1 MGTYWGIPL
10 IALAVILQSTFIPQI
25 RILGG
30 EPDLVFLLTLSWA
43 INGRLEQGVAWSF
56 VGGIAE
62 DLLSA
67 APTGASVLGLLALV
81 FGIDQL
87 KQQVYRV
94 GFLMV
99 IGIVIAGTI
108 LDKLIYMIVVATA
121 GFTIYPL
128 ENLTYVILPTI
139 AYNLVF
145 IGPVYWVVRRIQRR
159 TGREQHTFPS

>member
-43 INGRLEQGVAWSF
+43 INGRLEQGVAWAF
-56 VGGIAE
+56 VGGIAQ

-67 APTGASVLGLLALV
+67 APTGASVVGLLALV

-94 GFLMV
+94 GFLLIV
-99 IGIVIAGTI
+99 AIVIVGTA
-108 LDKLIYMIVVATA
+108 LEKLIYMLVVASS

-145 IGPVYWVVRRIQRR
+145 IGPVYWVIRRIQRR
-159 TGREQHTFPS
+159 SRREQHTFPS

>member
-10 IALAVILQSTFIPQI
+10 VALAVILQATFIPQI

-30 EPDLVFLLTLSWA
+30 EPDLVFLLTISWA
-43 INGRLEQGVAWSF
+43 INGRLEQSVLWAF
-56 VGGIAE
+56 VGGVAQ

-67 APTGASVLGLLALV
+67 APTGASVLSLVLVV
-81 FGIDQL
+81 FGIERL
-87 KQQVYRV
+87 KQQVYHI
-94 GFLMV
+94 GFMMIV
-99 IGIVIAGTI
+99 GIVIAGTFVE
-108 LDKLIYMIVVATA
+108 KLVYMIVLSFS

-139 AYNLVF
+139 AYNLLF

-159 TGREQHTFPS
+159 ARREQRIFPL

>member
-10 IALAVILQSTFIPQI
+10 IALAVILQATFMPQI

-30 EPDLVFLLTLSWA
+30 EPDLVFLLTLSWT

-56 VGGIAE
+56 IGGIAE

-81 FGIDQL
+81 FGIEQL
-87 KQQVYRV
+87 KQQVYNI
-94 GFLMV
+94 GFLMI
-99 IGIVIAGTI
+99 IGIVIAGTV
-108 LDKLIYMIVVATA
+108 LDKLIYMLVVALS

-128 ENLTYVILPTI
+128 ESLTYVILPTI
-139 AYNLVF
+139 AYNLLF

-159 TGREQHTFPS
+159 SRREQHTFPS

>member
-1 MGTYWGIPL
+1 MGDQQAAGT
-10 IALAVILQSTFIPQI
+10 
-25 RILGG
+25 
-30 EPDLVFLLTLSWA
+30 
-43 INGRLEQGVAWSF
+43 GVAWAF

-99 IGIVIAGTI
+99 IGIVIAGTV

-139 AYNLVF
+139 AYNLLF

>member
-94 GFLMV
+94 GFLMI

>member
-43 INGRLEQGVAWSF
+43 INGRLEQGVAWAF

-159 TGREQHTFPS
+159 TGREQHPFPS